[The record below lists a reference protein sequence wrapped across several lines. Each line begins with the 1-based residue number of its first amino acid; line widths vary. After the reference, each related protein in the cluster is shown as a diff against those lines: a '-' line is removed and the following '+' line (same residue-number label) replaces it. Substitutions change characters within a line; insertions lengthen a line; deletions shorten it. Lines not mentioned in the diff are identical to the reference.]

1 LAGEYQRADVVLGR
15 AGATTVAELAIA
27 GKPAVFIPYPF
38 AADNH
43 QELNAREMAEAGAA
57 LMFRQAELT
66 PPRLA
71 EALRPLLTDD
81 ARRAQMSAQ
90 MKALARPMAA
100 ATVIDWCAAQRR

>member
-1 LAGEYQRADVVLGR
+1 
-15 AGATTVAELAIA
+15 
-27 GKPAVFIPYPF
+27 
-38 AADNH
+38 
-43 QELNAREMAEAGAA
+43 
-57 LMFRQAELT
+57 MFRQAELT